1 MVALVRKVP
10 LSPYSR
16 TSPIPLAQRCSIDPC
31 VLCGIGKCSLG
42 IRLTVARKGMGKAAS
57 SDPRPPFLSRL
68 LRSSAFQLRPVFFH
82 FALLFRFRYL
92 LF

>member
-1 MVALVRKVP
+1 MVASVRNVL

-16 TSPIPLAQRCSIDPC
+16 TSPTLFHRGALDPC
-31 VLCGIGKCSLG
+31 VPCGIGKCSLG

-68 LRSSAFQLRPVFFH
+68 LRSSAFQFRPVFFH
-82 FALLFRFRYL
+82 FALLFRLRYL